1 MPRLPT
7 QTLPLLK
14 PGSPQEQHM
23 NAAGSICLRI
33 SRWAPLFVIVVAAM
47 AAAQRDTSAYR
58 AATPAGAEVVLL
70 KPSGAVV
77 TLLGLAE
84 CPEVA
89 GAQHVDE
96 GLQSKVV
103 RADGAPLN
111 RFPRDFSFRVT
122 ASLRKTLLEDPG
134 SVLKT
139 EEEPSQLLV
148 KLRFRLKAYDGLH
161 MRVIEPES
169 SAMIGVPADIPY
181 DERVYRV
188 SFHLPSDEP
197 LTERFVLEVIEPKGE
212 RMARLHF
219 SLL

>member
-23 NAAGSICLRI
+23 NAAGSILLKI
-33 SRWAPLFVIVVAAM
+33 SRWTSVFVIVAAAM
-47 AAAQRDTSAYR
+47 AAAQRDPTAYR

-84 CPEVA
+84 CQEIA
-89 GAQHVDE
+89 GAQHIDE
-96 GLQSKVV
+96 GLNAKVV
-103 RADGAPLN
+103 SANGAPLK

-122 ASLRKTLLEDPG
+122 ASLRKMLLEDPG
-134 SVLKT
+134 TVLNT

-148 KLRFRLKAYDGLH
+148 RLRFRLKAYDGLQ

-169 SAMIGVPADIPY
+169 SAMIGVPADIAY
-181 DERVYRV
+181 DERIYRV
-188 SFHLPSDEP
+188 NFHLPSDEP
-197 LTERFVLEVIEPKGE
+197 LTERFVLEVLEPRGG
-212 RMARLHF
+212 RLARLHF